1 LDNLRLNLQSLV
13 SNPQSPVP
21 THISPMTKYILNRLL
36 IAIPTIF
43 GVTVLIFLAMR
54 VLPGDPLQLI
64 FSESTGIYV
73 LNEEELAAARASL
86 GLDKSYPMQYL
97 DWMGAIVRGDMG
109 SSFWTKDP
117 ISAMFVRRGPIS
129 AQIALMAVLFSWL
142 IGVPVGMLSA
152 IRRNSLMDQMSRV
165 GITIFIA
172 VPSYWLGLLIILFT
186 VLTFSWR
193 PPITIIQLWEDPL
206 GNLSMT
212 LLPAL
217 ALGLPLAAA
226 IARFAR
232 SAALEVLYEDYI
244 RTARAKGLTDYLVI
258 WRHVFK
264 NAMLP
269 VVTTTGLALGGLLG
283 GAVSVEKAFAVPGL
297 GSLLVQGLTERD
309 WSMIQNLVLI
319 YGLIYIFVNLIVD
332 ISYAFLDPRI
342 RYD

>member
-1 LDNLRLNLQSLV
+1 
-13 SNPQSPVP
+13 
-21 THISPMTKYILNRLL
+21 MTKYILNRLL

-73 LNEEELAAARASL
+73 LNDEELAAARASL
-86 GLDKSYPMQYL
+86 GLDKSYPLQYL
-97 DWMGAIVRGDMG
+97 DWMADILSGDMG

-117 ISAMFVRRGPIS
+117 ISAMLVRRGPIS
-129 AQIALMAVLFSWL
+129 AQIALMAVIFSWL

-152 IRRNSLMDQMSRV
+152 IRRNSLLDQMSRV
-165 GITIFIA
+165 GVTIFIA

-193 PPITIIQLWEDPL
+193 PPISIIQLWEDPL

-212 LLPAL
+212 LLPSL

-332 ISYAFLDPRI
+332 ISYAFMDPRI

>member
-1 LDNLRLNLQSLV
+1 
-13 SNPQSPVP
+13 
-21 THISPMTKYILNRLL
+21 MTKYILNRLL

>member
-1 LDNLRLNLQSLV
+1 
-13 SNPQSPVP
+13 
-21 THISPMTKYILNRLL
+21 MTKYILNRLL

-73 LNEEELAAARASL
+73 LSDEELAAARASL
-86 GLDKSYPMQYL
+86 GLDRSYPLQYL
-97 DWMGAIVRGDMG
+97 DWMGDILSGDMG

-117 ISAMFVRRGPIS
+117 ISAMLIRRGPIS

-152 IRRNSLMDQMSRV
+152 IRRNSLMDQLSRV
-165 GITIFIA
+165 GITVFIA

-244 RTARAKGLTDYLVI
+244 RTARAKGLTDHLVI

-309 WSMIQNLVLI
+309 WMMIQNLVLI